1 MASQAHWPLRT
12 LQRAEHSHSAITAYI
27 QDCFRR
33 QIFCDLRLRAGSDP
47 AWSIHCHRCVL
58 GAVFPPLQALLASP
72 DDRTVDLILAEFAP
86 QEIAPLID
94 SIYAH
99 LSQKSYVIPASSMA
113 LAQLLSRPTRL
124 GPPPPPAVIDRTTP
138 HPTDWAQADVLP
150 ELDGCQPA
158 EAGAAGQDHDALLD
172 CVKLERWSPASES
185 ETVDVSPAPRRGRR
199 RVAARSGPILRS
211 KGQRKRLASKKVN
224 PATPKLSPVYPK
236 PINHLDYYNA
246 DKLAARK
253 RSMACDCPGLTFGN
267 LMEQQNH
274 FYTAHCQR
282 DFSVCETCGNPVRI
296 KYMEAHRETCAGSQ
310 RKPCLCPHC
319 GHHTKGSGTLSTH
332 MFDNHMKVKCKIC
345 GQEFVGDKSRRKH
358 DHEQHA
364 QTFDCDHCPLQFN
377 TLYKKRS
384 HMVRVHV
391 PDHLR
396 PYVCSECGQG
406 FLYEGKLKRHKMNKH
421 IRARPFACRCGCDN
435 VAYNDQSTRN
445 QHENRSHPHHP
456 IVLERLKNP
465 TVKHKPGVRK
475 DPMTES
481 EIWTDPP

>member
-1 MASQAHWPLRT
+1 MEMDHQELFPFKRDSN
-12 LQRAEHSHSAITAYI
+12 AISSITSYI
-27 QDCFRR
+27 QDCFQL
-33 QIFCDLRLRAGSDP
+33 QIFCDLTLRGSDP
-47 AWSIHCHRCVL
+47 SWSVACHRCVL
-58 GAVFPPLQALLASP
+58 GMVFPNLRAILNAPLDQ
-72 DDRTVDLILAEFAP
+72 DVDIILAEFAP
-86 QEIAPLID
+86 DEIAILIETIYNNLNQKQFVIPNQSTELARLLNLKTTTLVKNEENYSEDHDLFTKPD
-94 SIYAH
+94 SIFDDYEDFPDMEEDEV
-99 LSQKSYVIPASSMA
+99 LVKVEGLESDSSPPKKQRTRRQKSHDSPLKVKRKRSSTKKDDT
-113 LAQLLSRPTRL
+113 L
-124 GPPPPPAVIDRTTP
+124 
-138 HPTDWAQADVLP
+138 
-150 ELDGCQPA
+150 
-158 EAGAAGQDHDALLD
+158 
-172 CVKLERWSPASES
+172 
-185 ETVDVSPAPRRGRR
+185 RRK
-199 RVAARSGPILRS
+199 SGPI
-211 KGQRKRLASKKVN
+211 
-224 PATPKLSPVYPK
+224 YPK

-246 DKLAARK
+246 EKLEALK
-253 RSMACDCPGLTFGN
+253 NSMKCDCPGLTFGN
-267 LMEQQNH
+267 LIEQQNH

-296 KYMEAHRETCAGSQ
+296 KYMEAHRETCAGS
-310 RKPCLCPHC
+310 RKKPCLCPHC

-345 GQEFVGDKSRRKH
+345 GQEFIGDKSRRKH
-358 DHEQHA
+358 DHEKHA

-396 PYVCSECGQG
+396 PYVCNECGQG

-421 IRARPFACRCGCDN
+421 IRARPFSCRCGCDN

-475 DPMTES
+475 EPGLDQDAWE
-481 EIWTDPP
+481 EPP